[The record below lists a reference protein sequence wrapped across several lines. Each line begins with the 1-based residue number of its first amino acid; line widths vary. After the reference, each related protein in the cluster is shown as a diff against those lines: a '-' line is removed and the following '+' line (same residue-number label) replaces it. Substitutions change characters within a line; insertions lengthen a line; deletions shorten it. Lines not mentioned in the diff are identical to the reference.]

1 MCQRCAPLPAGVR
14 DDFHRFLPFSGE
26 VTHAAVIGKLVF

>member
-1 MCQRCAPLPAGVR
+1 LSAAPDGSAR
-14 DDFHRFLPFSGE
+14 EDTHRLSPLSGE